1 MQLPIAALRAGF
13 DYFKR
18 NPGEILHAAR
28 NAAGFR
34 LAVPLDALR
43 WFVANAPP
51 SKKAPKD
58 VVIGQKP
65 PSLTVGATVDLMG
78 TTVRAKAAIRIEE
91 LRLGADELRI
101 AIRLSDVAMEVMDSG
116 NTPVGALL
124 KSGALDLSKPGNL
137 ANFMPKRPAALIEA
151 KDDRLVVDL
160 MKVPK
165 IAQNPKVVKLLSVV
179 TPVLVIRD
187 IRTEDDHIVISWRP
201 RLGGLGTSLA
211 ALRSNGR

>member
-1 MQLPIAALRAGF
+1 MAFPVNALRAGF
-13 DYFKR
+13 DYLKR
-18 NPGEILHAAR
+18 NPGELLHAAR
-28 NAAGFR
+28 NAAGFKVV
-34 LAVPLDALR
+34 VPLDALR

-65 PSLTVGATVDLMG
+65 PSLTFGATVDLMG
-78 TTVRAKAAIRIEE
+78 TTVRARAAIAIDE
-91 LRLGADELRI
+91 LRLGPDELRV
-101 AIRLSDVAMEVMDSG
+101 ALRLSDVALEVMGKGD
-116 NTPVGALL
+116 TPVGALI

-151 KDDRLVVDL
+151 KDDRIVLDL

-165 IAQNPKVVKLLSVV
+165 IAENPRVRKLLSVV

-187 IRTEDDHIVISWRP
+187 IRTEDDHLVIAIRP
-201 RLGGLGTSLA
+201 RLGGLGSSLA
-211 ALRSNGR
+211 ALRAG